1 MLKTIITL
9 TTITNNKLIN
19 PPHTVLILS
28 NLSITTNSTMI
39 VRHTL
44 PITRT
49 GLTQPI
55 QLNTDLYST
64 TIKTKKTTL
73 MILIQHTHLRI
84 QKCITCN
91 LILIQILGTTI
102 FIKTEIEI
110 EIEMWVVKNQI
121 STQTTILIGIII
133 IILSMERICNKIS
146 SRIMIIKIIKVINI
160 IIQMIETMD
169 TIQIKVLMMIMIHI
183 FIMSQIQIRVIL
195 IAQNYLHPLEMQL
208 TKKLK

>member
-1 MLKTIITL
+1 MLKTITPL

-28 NLSITTNSTMI
+28 NQTITINSTMI

-49 GLTQPI
+49 DLTQPI

-73 MILIQHTHLRI
+73 MILIQLTHLRI

-91 LILIQILGTTI
+91 LILILGTTI
-102 FIKTEIEI
+102 YIKTEIEI
-110 EIEMWVVKNQI
+110 EIEIWVKNPI
-121 STQTTILIGIII
+121 STQTTILFLIGII
-133 IILSMERICNKIS
+133 
-146 SRIMIIKIIKVINI
+146 
-160 IIQMIETMD
+160 
-169 TIQIKVLMMIMIHI
+169 
-183 FIMSQIQIRVIL
+183 
-195 IAQNYLHPLEMQL
+195 
-208 TKKLK
+208 

>member
-39 VRHTL
+39 VRHTQ

-91 LILIQILGTTI
+91 LILILGTTI

-110 EIEMWVVKNQI
+110 EIEMWGVKNQI

>member
-9 TTITNNKLIN
+9 TTITNNKLIY

-64 TIKTKKTTL
+64 TILGMTL
-73 MILIQHTHLRI
+73 MILIQHMGVRI

-91 LILIQILGTTI
+91 LILILILGTTI
-102 FIKTEIEI
+102 FIKTETEI
-110 EIEMWVVKNQI
+110 EIEMWVMNQI

-146 SRIMIIKIIKVINI
+146 SRIMIIKIVKVINI
-160 IIQMIETMD
+160 IIHMIETMD
-169 TIQIKVLMMIMIHI
+169 IIQIKVLMMIMIHI

-195 IAQNYLHPLEMQL
+195 IAQSYLHQVEIRL

>member
-1 MLKTIITL
+1 MLRTIIT
-9 TTITNNKLIN
+9 ITHNKLIIN
-19 PPHTVLILS
+19 PHHTVLILS
-28 NLSITTNSTMI
+28 NLTITTNSTMI

-44 PITRT
+44 PTIRT

-55 QLNTDLYST
+55 QLNTDKYST

-91 LILIQILGTTI
+91 LILILGTTI
-102 FIKTEIEI
+102 SIKTETEKGIEI
-110 EIEMWVVKNQI
+110 WVKNQI

-133 IILSMERICNKIS
+133 IMNMERICNKIS
-146 SRIMIIKIIKVINI
+146 SRIIIMIIIIIKVINI
-160 IIQMIETMD
+160 IIHMTETMD
-169 TIQIKVLMMIMIHI
+169 TIQIKVLMMIIMIHI
-183 FIMSQIQIRVIL
+183 SIMSQIQIRIIL
-195 IAQNYLHPLEMQL
+195 IAQNYPHPLENQL

>member
-39 VRHTL
+39 VRHTQ

-91 LILIQILGTTI
+91 LILILGTTI
-102 FIKTEIEI
+102 SIKTEIEI

>member
-19 PPHTVLILS
+19 PLHTVLILS

-39 VRHTL
+39 VRHTQ

-91 LILIQILGTTI
+91 LILILGTTI
-102 FIKTEIEI
+102 SIKTEI

-169 TIQIKVLMMIMIHI
+169 IIQIKVLMMIMIHI